1 MPTTLIKH
9 AIKFKDGQYW
19 KNDTQVTTVLEDAW
33 TFNKADRAKAHAKQI
48 GLKGFKI
55 VSVEVTVPEEGAS
68 TYLEKT

>member
-1 MPTTLIKH
+1 MPTTLFKH
-9 AIKFKDGQYW
+9 AIKFEDGQYW
-19 KNDTQVTTVLEDAW
+19 KSDTEVTTDLQDAW

-68 TYLEKT
+68 LYTEES